1 MELHAQEVE
10 HTNQTFY
17 DSLWSGVRLIQPS
30 RFNTWPLVQTLAQ
43 AAPARLEV
51 GAGMRPRLPIHGTH
65 FADISAPALT
75 ALKQRGGKVSTASI
89 GDLPYADNT
98 FDLVCAL
105 DIIEHVE
112 DDQKALAELCRVA
125 KRGATL
131 LLSTPLHMD
140 CWTEFDALVGHYRRY
155 EPAQLRE
162 LLSQNHLRVRQSG
175 VYGMKPKSSRLVD
188 WSMDQLQKNPERALW
203 WYNRVFMPLGLRFQ
217 KPFVLHAGLMDLE
230 PLGEIF
236 LICELEA

>member
-1 MELHAQEVE
+1 
-10 HTNQTFY
+10 
-17 DSLWSGVRLIQPS
+17 
-30 RFNTWPLVQTLAQ
+30 
-43 AAPARLEV
+43 
-51 GAGMRPRLPIHGTH
+51 
-65 FADISAPALT
+65 
-75 ALKQRGGKVSTASI
+75 
-89 GDLPYADNT
+89 
-98 FDLVCAL
+98 
-105 DIIEHVE
+105 
-112 DDQKALAELCRVA
+112 VA

-155 EPAQLRE
+155 EPTQLRE
-162 LLSQNHLRVRQSG
+162 LLSQNHLRVRQSA

-188 WSMDQLQKNPERALW
+188 WGMDQLQKNPERALW

-236 LICELEA
+236 LVCELTA